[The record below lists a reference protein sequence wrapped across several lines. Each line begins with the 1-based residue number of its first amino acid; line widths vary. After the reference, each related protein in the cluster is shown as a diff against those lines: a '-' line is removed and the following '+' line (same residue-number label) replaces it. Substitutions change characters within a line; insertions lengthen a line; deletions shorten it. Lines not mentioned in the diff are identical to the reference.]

1 MKILAYMAICTRF
14 KKKLYFVYV
23 PYIYICFLL
32 SFVFAERGISSIR
45 VVILIELLYFART
58 HSLNVENGNRIVRII
73 ILFG

>member
-14 KKKLYFVYV
+14 KKTLFRLCPV
-23 PYIYICFLL
+23 YICFLL

>member
-1 MKILAYMAICTRF
+1 MKILAYIAICTRF
-14 KKKLYFVYV
+14 KKLYFVYV

-32 SFVFAERGISSIR
+32 SFVFTERGISSIR

-58 HSLNVENGNRIVRII
+58 YSLNVENGNRIVRII